1 LRVGGKGDGQ
11 RRGGNRWILCAGRS
25 GRTRKRKKGN
35 VSCMVIGVER
45 GRRGEG
51 RRRNEGTYVLG
62 EV

>member
-11 RRGGNRWILCAGRS
+11 RRGGSRWILCVGRS

-35 VSCMVIGVER
+35 VSCMVIGVEWD
-45 GRRGEG
+45 GMGEG
-51 RRRNEGTYVLG
+51 RGRNEGTYVLG